1 MESNSSTKKTL
12 EFVRKKKRERPEVH
26 LCFERVFQSSQNSG
40 AIPPNSCPIQFDSRL
55 VLECEIAGKQDPP
68 KNKKKPHQTHTLA
81 YWVSLKRLQE
91 QHSERINRKPKNT
104 LPTTTTTNCS
114 RLLQETE
121 LKISEEKNK
130 RKESKSQ
137 NNSYH
142 KKRKKERKRGSK
154 RRRLKLKQSLNQ
166 QHKQKYNNKIT

>member
-1 MESNSSTKKTL
+1 
-12 EFVRKKKRERPEVH
+12 
-26 LCFERVFQSSQNSG
+26 
-40 AIPPNSCPIQFDSRL
+40 L

>member
-1 MESNSSTKKTL
+1 MRDRRKARSTQKNPTKCTRSRIGFL
-12 EFVRKKKRERPEVH
+12 
-26 LCFERVFQSSQNSG
+26 
-40 AIPPNSCPIQFDSRL
+40 PNAS
-55 VLECEIAGKQDPP
+55 ENNTP
-68 KNKKKPHQTHTLA
+68 KELT
-81 YWVSLKRLQE
+81 
-91 QHSERINRKPKNT
+91 KPKNT

-130 RKESKSQ
+130 RKESKIQ